1 MFAYEKTMNNPRS
14 KKPKAIG
21 DLLPKIDLEKN
32 KYVSR
37 EFQDYG
43 YRLAEDMGD
52 VKHASL
58 YIKLAKDYPRA
69 WLEMAKNFVSDADN
83 VRSKP
88 KLFMWKLKQIKDEK
102 GK

>member
-1 MFAYEKTMNNPRS
+1 MSRIK
-14 KKPKAIG
+14 KKPKAISEV
-21 DLLPKIDLEKN
+21 LKKYKIDDRN
-32 KYVSR
+32 KYISR

-58 YIKLAKDYPRA
+58 YIKLAKDYSRA
-69 WLEMAKNFVSDADN
+69 HLEQAKNFVKDANN

-88 KLFMWKLKQIKDEK
+88 KLFMWKLKKIRDDILKV
-102 GK
+102 

>member
-1 MFAYEKTMNNPRS
+1 MSKF
-14 KKPKAIG
+14 KKPKAVG
-21 DLLPKIDLEKN
+21 DLLSKYQVDDKN

-43 YRLAEDMGD
+43 YRLAESMGD
-52 VKHASL
+52 VKQASL
-58 YIKLAKDYPRA
+58 YIKLAKEMPRA
-69 WLEMAKNFVSDADN
+69 WLEQAKNFVKDADN

-102 GK
+102 GKSEKN

>member
-1 MFAYEKTMNNPRS
+1 MS
-14 KKPKAIG
+14 KKKKPRAVG
-21 DLLPKIDLEKN
+21 DLLKKYQVDDKN
-32 KYVSR
+32 KYISR

-43 YRLAEDMGD
+43 YRLAEAMGD
-52 VKHASL
+52 VKQASL
-58 YIKLAKDYPRA
+58 YIKLAKEIPRA
-69 WLEMAKNFVSDADN
+69 WLEQAKNFVKDADN

>member
-1 MFAYEKTMNNPRS
+1 MS
-14 KKPKAIG
+14 KKKKPRAVG
-21 DLLPKIDLEKN
+21 DLLKKYQVDDKN
-32 KYVSR
+32 KYISR

-43 YRLAEDMGD
+43 YRLAEEMGD
-52 VKHASL
+52 VKQASL
-58 YIKLAKDYPRA
+58 YIKLAKEIPRA
-69 WLEMAKNFVSDADN
+69 WLEQAKNFVKDADN